1 MRLSRT
7 RRGLLVALLVLLLGS
22 ACGRVNVVSLTQD
35 DLDPCDRYTTAV
47 QRFDLIANGI
57 NNRLADPIDAVLA
70 FEDEALAAY
79 ELLPDGSEVP
89 DSAFVIYGD
98 YLLALGAAREGEEEL
113 TLQYAQ
119 QFVAVTA
126 SIRADGSSC
135 GA

>member
-1 MRLSRT
+1 M
-7 RRGLLVALLVLLLGS
+7 
-22 ACGRVNVVSLTQD
+22 VSLTQD

-57 NNRLADPIDAVLA
+57 NNRLANPVDAVLA
-70 FEDEALAAY
+70 FEDPAREAY
-79 ELLPDGSEVP
+79 ELLPEGTDVP
-89 DSAFVIYGD
+89 DLAFVIYGD
-98 YLLALGAAREGEEEL
+98 YLLALGAAREGDEEL

-126 SIRADGSSC
+126 SIRANGSSC

>member
-1 MRLSRT
+1 MRSRHAP
-7 RRGLLVALLVLLLGS
+7 RSALVALLSLVVVAG
-22 ACGRVNVVSLTQD
+22 CGRLEVVRLTQD

-57 NNRLADPIDAVLA
+57 NNRLANPIDAVLT
-70 FEDEALAAY
+70 FEDAARDAY
-79 ELLPDGSEVP
+79 ELLPVGTEVP

-98 YLLALGAAREGEEEL
+98 YLLALGAARDGNEEL
-113 TLQYAQ
+113 TLQYAR

-126 SIRADGSSC
+126 SIRASESSC

>member
-1 MRLSRT
+1 MRSR
-7 RRGLLVALLVLLLGS
+7 RAHRAFHFALLSLALVS
-22 ACGRVNVVSLTQD
+22 ACGRLDVVSLTQD

-57 NNRLADPIDAVLA
+57 NNRLADPVDAVLA
-70 FEDEALAAY
+70 FENSAREAY
-79 ELLPDGSEVP
+79 ELLPDGTEVP

-98 YLLALGAAREGEEEL
+98 YLLALGAARDGNEEL